1 LRGPVAALLTAVVA
15 IGSLSIDMA
24 LPSLPDTAQALGTS
38 AATVQLTVTL
48 FLAGFAVAQLV
59 HGPLS
64 DRVGRRRVLLG
75 GLLVYVVGGLAC
87 WAAPS
92 ARLLIA
98 GRLLQ
103 ALGAGS
109 GPVVG
114 RAVIRD
120 LYEPAQA
127 ARVLGYMGTAMAL
140 TPILAPI
147 VGGVVHVAFGWRAVY
162 LTLATFGAAFLG
174 LASLLVPE
182 TNRRRDPDA
191 LRPGHLATNAADLVR
206 DPAFLGYTLVVALMF
221 GGQFAFISGSAF
233 VLIEVLRV
241 PPDVYGLC
249 FGLVAFGIMTGSFL
263 AARLTARAGIDR
275 LITAA
280 TALGAAAGCVMA
292 VLAWSGVWTVP
303 AVIGPMYAF
312 AVGVGIVL
320 PTAIAGAIGPFP
332 RTAGLASAVLGF
344 LQLTAAAAYGIV
356 VGRLYDGTPVPMA
369 VAIAG
374 AGLAAAGAHAWL
386 RRRRVA

>member
-1 LRGPVAALLTAVVA
+1 MRVELLLTAVVGVGA
-15 IGSLSIDMA
+15 LSIDMF
-24 LPSLPDTAQALGTS
+24 LPSLPAIGA
-38 AATVQLTVTL
+38 AFAAPPATVQLTVTL

-120 LYEPAQA
+120 LYEPARA

-162 LTLATFGAAFLG
+162 LTL
-174 LASLLVPE
+174 SW
-182 TNRRRDPDA
+182 
-191 LRPGHLATNAADLVR
+191 RP
-206 DPAFLGYTLVVALMF
+206 
-221 GGQFAFISGSAF
+221 
-233 VLIEVLRV
+233 
-241 PPDVYGLC
+241 
-249 FGLVAFGIMTGSFL
+249 
-263 AARLTARAGIDR
+263 
-275 LITAA
+275 
-280 TALGAAAGCVMA
+280 
-292 VLAWSGVWTVP
+292 
-303 AVIGPMYAF
+303 
-312 AVGVGIVL
+312 
-320 PTAIAGAIGPFP
+320 
-332 RTAGLASAVLGF
+332 
-344 LQLTAAAAYGIV
+344 
-356 VGRLYDGTPVPMA
+356 
-369 VAIAG
+369 
-374 AGLAAAGAHAWL
+374 
-386 RRRRVA
+386 